1 MKNTIKYVGL
11 DVSKEKIAVAIAD
24 EGREPA
30 RYYGAIPHTP
40 DAVAKMIRK
49 LKGSGITL
57 EVCYEAGPTG
67 YDLYRWL
74 TKMGISCVVIAPS
87 RMPQRPGDAIKT
99 DRRDAEKLA
108 QLHRAGELTAIYVP
122 TPELEA
128 LRDLIRARE
137 DARQDLHRAR
147 QRLIHFLLR
156 HQIDKP
162 EGMKK
167 RWTKRY
173 REWLSMLKFNN
184 VAQERV
190 FTESLQQLR
199 EVEERIKRLE
209 ATMREEAQICP
220 YAPVIQALQGLRG
233 IALLTAMTLV
243 VEIGN
248 FERFRSPAQLMS
260 YLGLVPREYSSGAST
275 KRGSLTKVG
284 NSGVRRAL
292 VESAWSYR
300 HRPAVKGDL
309 AVRLEGQSAHVHETS
324 WKAQERLHSKY
335 LKLVRRGKH
344 RNLTM
349 AAVGRELIGFIWS
362 IAVDAERKIA

>member
-1 MKNTIKYVGL
+1 MKNTIKYVGM

-24 EGREPA
+24 EGREPS
-30 RYYGAIPHTP
+30 RYYGSIAHTP
-40 DAVAKMIRK
+40 DAVGRLIRK
-49 LKGSGITL
+49 LKESGVTL

-74 TKMGISCVVIAPS
+74 TKMGVSCTVIAPS
-87 RMPQRPGDAIKT
+87 RTPQRPGDAIKT
-99 DRRDAEKLA
+99 DRRDAERLA
-108 QLHRAGELTAIYVP
+108 QLHRSGELTAIHVP

-137 DARQDLHRAR
+137 DAREELHRVR

-156 HQIDKP
+156 HQIHTP
-162 EGMKK
+162 EGMKR
-167 RWTKRY
+167 RWTQRY
-173 REWLSMLKFNN
+173 RLWLSTLTFEHT
-184 VAQERV
+184 AQERV

-209 ATMREEAQICP
+209 EAMREEAAICP
-220 YAPVIQALQGLRG
+220 YASVIQALQGLRG

-260 YLGLVPREYSSGAST
+260 YLGLVPRENSSGATTS
-275 KRGSLTKVG
+275 RGHLTKTG
-284 NSGVRRAL
+284 NSSVRRAL

-309 AVRLEGQSAHVHETS
+309 EKRLEGQSAHVQETS
-324 WKAQERLHSKY
+324 WKAQERLHKKY
-335 LKLVRRGKH
+335 IRMVKRGKH
-344 RNLTM
+344 RNLVI
-349 AAVGRELIGFIWS
+349 AAVGRELVGFIWC
-362 IAVDAERKIA
+362 IAVKAEAEIA

>member
-24 EGREPA
+24 EGRDPA
-30 RYYGAIPHTP
+30 RYHGAIAHTP
-40 DAVAKMIRK
+40 DAVGRLIRK
-49 LKGSGITL
+49 LKSPEVTL

-74 TKMGISCVVIAPS
+74 TKMGISCTVIAPS
-87 RMPQRPGDAIKT
+87 RIPQRSGDAIKT
-99 DRRDAEKLA
+99 DRRDAERLA
-108 QLHRAGELTAIYVP
+108 QLHRAGELTAIHVP

-137 DARQDLHRAR
+137 NAREELHRAR
-147 QRLIHFLLR
+147 QHLVHFLLR
-156 HQIDKP
+156 HQIHTP

-173 REWLSMLKFNN
+173 RLWLSTLTFEHT
-184 VAQERV
+184 AQERV
-190 FTESLQQLR
+190 FTEMQQQLR

-209 ATMREEAQICP
+209 EAMRKEAEICP
-220 YAPVIQALQGLRG
+220 YASVIQALQGLRG

-260 YLGLVPREYSSGAST
+260 YLGLVPRESSTGPKT
-275 KRGSLTKVG
+275 RRGRLTKTG
-284 NSGVRRAL
+284 NASVRRAL

-300 HRPAVKGDL
+300 YLPAVKGDL
-309 AVRLEGQSAHVHETS
+309 EKRLEGQSAHVQETS
-324 WKAQERLHSKY
+324 WKAQERLHKKY
-335 LKLVRRGKH
+335 VQMVKRGKH
-344 RNLTM
+344 RNLVI
-349 AAVGRELIGFIWS
+349 AAVGRELVGFIWCVAVKAEAG
-362 IAVDAERKIA
+362 IA

>member
-24 EGREPA
+24 EGRDPA
-30 RYYGAIPHTP
+30 RYHGAIAHTP
-40 DAVAKMIRK
+40 DAVGRLIRK
-49 LKGSGITL
+49 LKSPEVTL

-74 TKMGISCVVIAPS
+74 TKMGISCTVIAPS
-87 RMPQRPGDAIKT
+87 RIPQRSGDAIKT
-99 DRRDAEKLA
+99 DRRDAERLA
-108 QLHRAGELTAIYVP
+108 QLHRAGELTAIHVP

-137 DARQDLHRAR
+137 NAREELHRAR
-147 QRLIHFLLR
+147 QHLVHFLLR
-156 HQIDKP
+156 HQIHTP
-162 EGMKK
+162 EEMKK

-173 REWLSMLKFNN
+173 RLWLSTLTFEHT
-184 VAQERV
+184 AQERV
-190 FTESLQQLR
+190 FTEMQQQLR

-209 ATMREEAQICP
+209 EAMRKEAEICP
-220 YAPVIQALQGLRG
+220 YASVIQALQGLRG

-260 YLGLVPREYSSGAST
+260 YLGLVPRESSTGPKT
-275 KRGSLTKVG
+275 RRGRLTKTG
-284 NSGVRRAL
+284 KASVRRAL

-300 HRPAVKGDL
+300 YLPAVKGDL
-309 AVRLEGQSAHVHETS
+309 EKRLEGQSAHVQETS
-324 WKAQERLHSKY
+324 WKAQERLHKKY
-335 LKLVRRGKH
+335 VQMVKRGKH
-344 RNLTM
+344 RNLVI
-349 AAVGRELIGFIWS
+349 AAVGRELVGFIWCVAVKAEAG
-362 IAVDAERKIA
+362 IA

>member
-30 RYYGAIPHTP
+30 RYHSAIAHTP
-40 DAVAKMIRK
+40 DAVGRLMRK
-49 LKGSGITL
+49 LQSKEVTL

-67 YDLYRWL
+67 YDLYHWL
-74 TKMGISCVVIAPS
+74 TKMGISCTVIAPS
-87 RMPQRPGDAIKT
+87 RIPQRPGDAVKT
-99 DRRDAEKLA
+99 DRRDAERLA
-108 QLHRAGELTAIYVP
+108 QLHRAGELTAIHVP
-122 TPELEA
+122 TPEIEA

-137 DARQDLHRAR
+137 AARGELHRTR
-147 QRLIHFLLR
+147 QRIIHFLLR
-156 HQIDKP
+156 HQIHTP
-162 EGMKK
+162 EGMKR

-173 REWLSMLKFNN
+173 RQWLSTLTFEFA
-184 VAQERV
+184 AQERV
-190 FTESLQQLR
+190 FAEHLQELR
-199 EVEERIKRLE
+199 EVEERIKRFE
-209 ATMREEAQICP
+209 AAMREEAEICT

-275 KRGSLTKVG
+275 KRGRLTKTG
-284 NSGVRRAL
+284 NSAVRRTL

-300 HRPAVKGDL
+300 HRPAVKGEL
-309 AVRLEGQSAHVHETS
+309 EKRLEGQCAHVQETS
-324 WKAQERLHSKY
+324 WKAQERLHRKY
-335 LKLVRRGKH
+335 LKMVKRGKH
-344 RNLTM
+344 RNVAM
-349 AAVGRELIGFIWS
+349 AAVGRELVGFIWS
-362 IAVDAERKIA
+362 IARNAEQRMA